1 MIGFRQLTLLAAGS
15 QIECLEEVL
24 ILAEAQA
31 VTFAGNDGQTPIFE
45 PPVGAH
51 PIWPQTIVQAL
62 FCDTRSDNEILAD
75 LATSF
80 QRVNLLIELPESL
93 LVIND
98 QDWVRVT
105 LDQFKPMEIGKFWV
119 EPSWCKG
126 DTPVGLTLLKLD
138 PGLAFGTGMHPTTQL
153 CLEWLSDNPT
163 TCQSVIDFGC
173 GSGILA
179 IAAGCL
185 GANFITGLDIDP
197 QALIAT
203 KQNASLNKLAIETL
217 TADELPSQ
225 TFDLVIAN
233 ILANPLIEL
242 ARDLTDLMKP
252 NGVIVMAGLLD
263 EQALEVRN
271 AYPSIRFDADK
282 SKDGWT
288 LISGTRILQR

>member
-1 MIGFRQLTLLAAGS
+1 MTGFRQLTLLAAGH
-15 QIECLEEVL
+15 QMECLEELL

-31 VTFAGNDGQTPIFE
+31 ITFADNDGKTPIFE
-45 PPVGAH
+45 PPLGTH

-62 FCDTRSDNEILAD
+62 FCDKRSDSETLAD
-75 LATSF
+75 LAIYF
-80 QRVNLLIELPESL
+80 KHVNLLIELPESL
-93 LVIND
+93 MAIKD
-98 QDWVRVT
+98 QDWVRTT
-105 LDQFKPMEIGKFWV
+105 LDQFKPMQIGKFWV
-119 EPSWCKG
+119 EPSWCKENM
-126 DTPVGLTLLKLD
+126 PAGLTILKLD

-173 GSGILA
+173 GSGILG

-203 KQNASLNKLAIETL
+203 KHNANLNNLAIETR
-217 TADELPSQ
+217 TADEMPSQ

-233 ILANPLIEL
+233 ILANPLIQL
-242 ARDLTDLMKP
+242 ARDLTNLMQP

-288 LISGTRILQR
+288 LLSGTRISQW